1 MIEGITVLNKIAVTG
16 VPSWMM
22 VFAIIISIIG
32 FIVFAIAII
41 AKWPAWKAIIPIII
55 ILLIWF
61 ICGIFN
67 ITFKTGEYQYEC
79 IIDDS
84 VPYNKVIDNYKII
97 EQRGDIW
104 VLEDKS

>member
-1 MIEGITVLNKIAVTG
+1 MIEGITVLNKIALTG

-22 VFAIIISIIG
+22 VSAIIISIIG

-61 ICGIFN
+61 IRGIFN

-84 VPYNKVIDNYKII
+84 VPYNEVIENYNII

>member
-22 VFAIIISIIG
+22 ISAIIICMIG
-32 FIVFAIAII
+32 IIVFAIAII
-41 AKWPAWKAIIPIII
+41 SEWSTWKAIIPIII
-55 ILLIWF
+55 VLLTWF

-84 VPYNKVIDNYKII
+84 VPYNVVVDNYKII

-104 VLEDKS
+104 VLEDK